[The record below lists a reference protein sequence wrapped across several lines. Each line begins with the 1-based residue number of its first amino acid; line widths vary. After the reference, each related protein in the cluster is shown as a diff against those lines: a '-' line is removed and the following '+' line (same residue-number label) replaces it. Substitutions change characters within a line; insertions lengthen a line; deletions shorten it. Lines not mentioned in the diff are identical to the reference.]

1 MSGAA
6 ADLLFRALDS
16 NGDGVI
22 TAQEMRAGL
31 AANPP
36 PGAAAESPAKEDVF
50 SVAARTRLVAQ
61 LAGDNSPSRGGG

>member
-22 TAQEMRAGL
+22 TAQEM
-31 AANPP
+31 
-36 PGAAAESPAKEDVF
+36 
-50 SVAARTRLVAQ
+50 
-61 LAGDNSPSRGGG
+61 

>member
-22 TAQEMRAGL
+22 TAQEMRAG
-31 AANPP
+31 
-36 PGAAAESPAKEDVF
+36 
-50 SVAARTRLVAQ
+50 
-61 LAGDNSPSRGGG
+61 